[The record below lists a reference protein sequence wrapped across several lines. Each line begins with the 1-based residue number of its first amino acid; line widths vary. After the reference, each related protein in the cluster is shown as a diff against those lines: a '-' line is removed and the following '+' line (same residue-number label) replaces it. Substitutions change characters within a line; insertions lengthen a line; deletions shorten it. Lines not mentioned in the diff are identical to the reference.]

1 MPRIDARFRRGNSRG
16 NTSRTPIQEEGMT
29 TALPQTIAP
38 PFAYRDAP
46 PRAGRFIRE
55 ETPPVKTSIKGRSQ
69 QLAFQLFVDE
79 NRHLFT
85 DYIQRRLDGPHKNAA
100 EDALQEGLMKIWNQW
115 EDWPTDP
122 EQQIRFARQS
132 LKFAA
137 LEAVRKRT
145 GRDGSPRAGEVVVDF
160 QDLDSPLPKTLAA
173 ERLARDLGR
182 AIAEG
187 SLVKDQIG
195 YLEKASLVAAIATL
209 TDLEQRVLFM
219 TARGDDCKEIAE
231 DLGVTH
237 QQTREALMRA
247 RRLCRM
253 LIEHADGQKVSEKEA
268 RLLWQYRDGE
278 LSGKRARELKRHV
291 AHCTA
296 CQRLIGLEESVEK
309 AGMHVF
315 LPIPLLLLA
324 AGKPAAVAAGVVP
337 GTSAAS
343 STAAGAGSAAS
354 VMGTGG
360 SGGVKLGQTILAA
373 QVPTAFTGSVTAGV
387 TAKIGLALGTLAAAG
402 SMGGIYKIAHDK
414 QEQREATRAPAAKVV
429 SVKTTPAV
437 VKSTHPPA
445 TTPASVKK
453 AAAKKKTASKKA
465 KAATTMASSKQSR
478 QTNTTSQSSRQS
490 SAPSQSTS
498 QPKNT
503 PSSKSGSGG
512 EFVIGNR

>member
-1 MPRIDARFRRGNSRG
+1 
-16 NTSRTPIQEEGMT
+16 MT

-38 PFAYRDAP
+38 PFAYREAP
-46 PRAGRFIRE
+46 ARVGRFIRE
-55 ETPPVKTSIKGRSQ
+55 DASRTEVKARSQ

-79 NRHLFT
+79 NRHLFV

-100 EDALQEGLMKIWNQW
+100 EDALQEGLLKIWHEW
-115 EDWPTDP
+115 EDWPEDR

-145 GRDGSPRAGEVVVDF
+145 GRDGSPRAGEIVVDF
-160 QDLDSPLPKTLAA
+160 SAVDTPVASTPSA

-253 LIEHADGQKVSEKEA
+253 LIEHADGEKVSDKEA
-268 RLLWQYRDGE
+268 ELLWQYRDGQ

-291 AHCTA
+291 QHCTA
-296 CQRLIGLEESVEK
+296 CQRLIGLEDAVEK
-309 AGMHVF
+309 AGMHAI

-324 AGKPAAVAAGVVP
+324 AGKPAAAAAGILP
-337 GTSAAS
+337 SSTATTGAGTTSAAS
-343 STAAGAGSAAS
+343 AMGA
-354 VMGTGG
+354 GG
-360 SGGVKLGQTILAA
+360 SGGVQLGQTILAS
-373 QVPTAFTGSVTAGV
+373 QIPTTFTGSVTAGL
-387 TAKIGLALGTLAAAG
+387 TAKVGLALGTLATTASMAG
-402 SMGGIYKIAHDK
+402 VYKIAHDK
-414 QEQREATRAPAAKVV
+414 QAAREVSRNTPAKVV
-429 SVKTTPAV
+429 NTSSPAAPAGGM
-437 VKSTHPPA
+437 KRASASAPA
-445 TTPASVKK
+445 TPTKEKKGSAHTPTANKHQVK
-453 AAAKKKTASKKA
+453 AAGTTGTVSQQSST
-465 KAATTMASSKQSR
+465 AATTQNRASSPN
-478 QTNTTSQSSRQS
+478 QT
-490 SAPSQSTS
+490 
-498 QPKNT
+498 
-503 PSSKSGSGG
+503 SSKPKSTGSSGGSTGG
-512 EFVIGNR
+512 EFVIGTR

>member
-1 MPRIDARFRRGNSRG
+1 MA
-16 NTSRTPIQEEGMT
+16 
-29 TALPQTIAP
+29 QTIAP

-46 PRAGRFIRE
+46 PRVGRFIRE
-55 ETPPVKTSIKGRSQ
+55 EASRTEVKGRSN

-79 NRHLFT
+79 NRHLFV

-100 EDALQEGLMKIWNQW
+100 EDALQEGLLKIWHEW
-115 EDWPTDP
+115 DDWPEDR

-145 GRDGSPRAGEVVVDF
+145 GRDGSPRAGAVVVDF
-160 QDLDSPLPKTLAA
+160 TNVDTSVASTPSA

-253 LIEHADGQKVSEKEA
+253 LIEHADGAKVSEKEA
-268 RLLWQYRDGE
+268 QLLWQYRDGQ

-291 AHCTA
+291 EHCTA
-296 CQRLIGLEESVEK
+296 CQRLIGLEDSVEK
-309 AGMHVF
+309 AGMHVV

-324 AGKPAAVAAGVVP
+324 AGKPAAAAAGILP
-337 GTSAAS
+337 GSAAGTGAGTTSAAS
-343 STAAGAGSAAS
+343 AI
-354 VMGTGG
+354 GTGG
-360 SGGVKLGQTILAA
+360 SGGVQLGQTILAS
-373 QVPTAFTGSVTAGV
+373 QVPTTFTGSVTAGL
-387 TAKIGLALGTLAAAG
+387 TAKVGLALGTLATAG
-402 SMGGIYKIAHDK
+402 SMGGVYKLAHDK
-414 QEQREATRAPAAKVV
+414 QAEREASRQPPAKVIAAPSTPRTITGGMKRAAVTSPTPSRKKKGSASQRAAKNH
-429 SVKTTPAV
+429 T
-437 VKSTHPPA
+437 
-445 TTPASVKK
+445 
-453 AAAKKKTASKKA
+453 A
-465 KAATTMASSKQSR
+465 KAATTATTTGPKNSTSTPVQNR
-478 QTNTTSQSSRQS
+478 ATTSTQT
-490 SAPSQSTS
+490 APNPQSTS
-498 QPKNT
+498 SPT
-503 PSSKSGSGG
+503 GSTGG
-512 EFVIGNR
+512 EFVIGSR